1 VTPCNFVLVICH
13 GNERVRD
20 ADTHGMVRYDRDHS
34 LLIFG
39 YTFLSVYV
47 LINVR
52 GIAYNYKM
60 ETRLT
65 RLEAIIPTLATRED
79 LAHLEGRMTG
89 AIQKVETTLHKEL
102 TNQTWLIVKWMSGL
116 LVTLLPSLFA
126 AVFYVARYTH

>member
-1 VTPCNFVLVICH
+1 MC
-13 GNERVRD
+13 D
-20 ADTHGMVRYDRDHS
+20 ADTHYVVRDGRDKI

-47 LINVR
+47 LMNVM
-52 GIAYNYKM
+52 GIAYNYEM

-79 LAHLEGRMTG
+79 LAHLEGRMNG

>member
-1 VTPCNFVLVICH
+1 
-13 GNERVRD
+13 
-20 ADTHGMVRYDRDHS
+20 M
-34 LLIFG
+34 
-39 YTFLSVYV
+39 
-47 LINVR
+47 
-52 GIAYNYKM
+52 GIAYNFKM

-79 LAHLEGRMTG
+79 LAHLEGRMNA

-102 TNQTWLIVKWMSGL
+102 TNQTWMIVKWMSGL

>member
-1 VTPCNFVLVICH
+1 VCDVDTHYV
-13 GNERVRD
+13 VRD
-20 ADTHGMVRYDRDHS
+20 SRDQF

-47 LINVR
+47 LMNVM

-79 LAHLEGRMTG
+79 LAHLEGRMNG

>member
-1 VTPCNFVLVICH
+1 MSCVRRRRSHCV
-13 GNERVRD
+13 VRD
-20 ADTHGMVRYDRDHS
+20 GRERS

-39 YTFLSVYV
+39 YTFLSVYMLMNAMTIV
-47 LINVR
+47 
-52 GIAYNYKM
+52 YNYKM
-60 ETRLT
+60 ETTLT

-79 LAHLEGRMTG
+79 LAHLEGRMNG

>member
-1 VTPCNFVLVICH
+1 
-13 GNERVRD
+13 
-20 ADTHGMVRYDRDHS
+20 
-34 LLIFG
+34 
-39 YTFLSVYV
+39 
-47 LINVR
+47 
-52 GIAYNYKM
+52 M

-79 LAHLEGRMTG
+79 LAHLEDRMNG

-102 TNQTWLIVKWMSGL
+102 TKQTWLIVKWMSGL

>member
-1 VTPCNFVLVICH
+1 
-13 GNERVRD
+13 VRD
-20 ADTHGMVRYDRDHS
+20 GRDQS

-47 LINVR
+47 LMNVT
-52 GIAYNYKM
+52 GIAYHYKM

-79 LAHLEGRMTG
+79 LAHLEGRMNG
-89 AIQKVETTLHKEL
+89 AIQKVETTIQKVETTLHKEL

>member
-1 VTPCNFVLVICH
+1 MRRRRCTHDV
-13 GNERVRD
+13 VRD
-20 ADTHGMVRYDRDHS
+20 GRDQS

-47 LINVR
+47 WMSVM

-79 LAHLEGRMTG
+79 LAHLEGRMNG